1 MAVTA
6 KKICKCACGLPISP
20 GQKILFEKAT
30 GRWVHEECYKPEKN
44 EDQQT
49 LF

>member
-1 MAVTA
+1 MAITA
-6 KKICKCACGLPISP
+6 KKNGKCVCGLPICV

-30 GRWVHEECYKPEKN
+30 SRWVHEECYKPEKN